1 MKLKSNKLS
10 LLEEYNMQVQIMSY
24 NIQHCLNF
32 ITQEI
37 DYDLIA
43 DTIKKCGADIIGL
56 QEVRN
61 EGESEEYKNQAQII
75 AEKLGFYYYFAEAIY
90 KLKGFEPLFW

>member
-1 MKLKSNKLS
+1 
-10 LLEEYNMQVQIMSY
+10 MSF

-32 ITQEI
+32 VTREI

-61 EGESEEYKNQAQII
+61 KGKSKDYKKQAKII
-75 AEKLGFYYYFAEAIY
+75 AKKLGFYYYFAEAIRFNG
-90 KLKGFEPLFW
+90 KIHMEMH